1 MNSHRQITNPELLE
15 AFYNDSLVQSL
26 WRRGATQEEI
36 IVAMFR
42 RHKEIID
49 ALVKNYAKNSENILT
64 KNTSTVK
71 VKT

>member
-1 MNSHRQITNPELLE
+1 MNSHRQITNLELLE

-36 IVAMFR
+36 IIAMFR
-42 RHKEIID
+42 RHKEIMD

-64 KNTSTVK
+64 KPPQLLK
-71 VKT
+71 